1 MKESV
6 LLLLTGHG
14 TWLPLASFALLGV
27 AVFLVASRLARAADV
42 IAETTGLGRAWIG
55 MILLAAATSLPEVLT
70 DVNAALL
77 DAPDIGVGDLMGSTL
92 ANMLILAVLDL
103 VYARRYLLQSV
114 AVHHA
119 VVGLLAIVLT
129 TIAGVAIV
137 AGGLGRIGFIGIE
150 TLVIAVVY
158 LAGMRMVFL
167 MTREAPDAMVA
178 AVPRAPE
185 PARREMRGAIAAFLA
200 AGAGLAIVAPLLV
213 VAAEAVSAESGLSQ
227 TFVGT
232 LLVGFTTSFPE
243 IAASVAAVRMGAVD
257 LAVGNIF
264 GSNAFNML
272 VLPMMDLA
280 YVKGPVLAHV
290 SSGHQLSALLAVLC
304 IALGVMTILARLR
317 ERAGLV
323 RFGSVLIVACYAA
336 GVWLLGRA

>member
-14 TWLPLASFALLGV
+14 AGLPLASFAVLGA
-27 AVFLVASRLARAADV
+27 AVFVVASRLARAADV

-103 VYARRYLLQSV
+103 VYARRYILQSV

-129 TIAGVAIV
+129 TIAGVAI
-137 AGGLGRIGFIGIE
+137 ATGGLGRIGFMGIE
-150 TLVIAVVY
+150 TLVIAAVY

-167 MTREAPDAMVA
+167 MTQEAPGAMVA
-178 AVPRAPE
+178 AVSRE
-185 PARREMRGAIAAFLA
+185 PGTARREMRGAIGAFLA
-200 AGAGLAIVAPLLV
+200 AGIGLAIVAPLLV
-213 VAAEAVSAESGLSQ
+213 ISAEAVSVESGLSQ

-243 IAASVAAVRMGAVD
+243 IAASVAAVRLGAVD

-304 IALGVMTILARLR
+304 VALGVMAILARLR

-336 GVWLLGRA
+336 GAWLLGRA

>member
-1 MKESV
+1 MKELV
-6 LLLLTGHG
+6 LQLLTGHG
-14 TWLPLASFALLGV
+14 TWLPLVSFAILGI
-27 AVFLVASRLARAADV
+27 AVFLAASRLARAADM

-55 MILLAAATSLPEVLT
+55 LILLAAATSLPEMLT
-70 DVNAALL
+70 DINAALL

-92 ANMLILAVLDL
+92 ANMLILAALDL
-103 VYARRYLLQSV
+103 VYARRYILQSV
-114 AVHHA
+114 AVDHA

-137 AGGLGRIGFIGIE
+137 AGGFGRIGFVGIE
-150 TLVIAVVY
+150 TLVIAAVY

-167 MTREAPDAMVA
+167 MTQEAAS
-178 AVPRAPE
+178 
-185 PARREMRGAIAAFLA
+185 
-200 AGAGLAIVAPLLV
+200 AIVAMASPELKPPRRELRGAVGVFALAGIGLALV
-213 VAAEAVSAESGLSQ
+213 APFLVISAEAVSVESGLSQ

-280 YVKGPVLAHV
+280 YFEGPVLANV

-304 IALGVMTILARLR
+304 IALGVMAILARLR
-317 ERAGLV
+317 KRAGLV
-323 RFGSVLIVACYAA
+323 RFGSVLIVTSYVA
-336 GVWLLGRA
+336 GAWLLGRA

>member
-6 LLLLTGHG
+6 LHLLTGHG
-14 TWLPLASFALLGV
+14 AWLPLASFVVLGA

-70 DVNAALL
+70 DINAALL
-77 DAPDIGVGDLMGSTL
+77 EAPDIGVGDLMGSTL

-103 VYARRYLLQSV
+103 VYARRYILQSV

-129 TIAGVAIV
+129 TIAGVAIT
-137 AGGLGRIGFIGIE
+137 AGGLGRVGFVGVE
-150 TLVIAVVY
+150 TLVIAAVY

-167 MTREAPDAMVA
+167 MTREA
-178 AVPRAPE
+178 
-185 PARREMRGAIAAFLA
+185 
-200 AGAGLAIVAPLLV
+200 AGAIVAEASSEAQPPRRELRRAVGAFVAAGIGLALV
-213 VAAEAVSAESGLSQ
+213 APFLVISAEAVSIESGLSQ

-243 IAASVAAVRMGAVD
+243 IAASVAAVRLGAVD

-280 YVKGPVLAHV
+280 YVRGPVLADV

-304 IALGVMTILARLR
+304 VALGVMAILARLR

-323 RFGSVLIVACYAA
+323 RFASVLVVGCYAA
-336 GVWLLGRA
+336 GAWLLGRA

>member
-129 TIAGVAIV
+129 TIAAVAIV